1 MEIEDIAKID
11 LYLRM
16 KNGKQNLLQTEALI
30 IIENDQQAVNKLKEA
45 AYKLNEINNT
55 NVPEEI
61 KQTWQNLFTKQLRF
75 SVARAKE
82 KRKS

>member
-30 IIENDQQAVNKLKEA
+30 IIENDAQSVNKLKEA
-45 AYKLNEINNT
+45 AYRLNEVENT

-61 KQTWQNLFTKQLRF
+61 KETWHNLFTKQLRF

-82 KRKS
+82 KRKI